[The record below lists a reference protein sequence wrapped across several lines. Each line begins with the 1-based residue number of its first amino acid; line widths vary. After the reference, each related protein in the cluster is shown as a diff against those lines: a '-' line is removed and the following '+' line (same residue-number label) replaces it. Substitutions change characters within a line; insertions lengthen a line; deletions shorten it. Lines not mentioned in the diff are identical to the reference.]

1 MKLKKYTFR
10 SPLCGSIYC
19 EELFSDTDGRFEV
32 SAEGMAMLYDRDG
45 DKLMMFLTD
54 NLADM
59 SSHVPEQFKGLI
71 VKAVFGEF
79 GLQEGQM
86 WLKTEIYAVK
96 ELSEEQIERI
106 CDWIEGQMSDGWGE
120 FIEQREW
127 KRVRE
132 YKKSTVFDEYTL
144 EFEDEEE
151 PVFVDYYINPWN
163 SSGFFLIPEDVEEEE
178 WDDGKVVAT
187 LNIPGKELQVLK
199 INTASDLNML
209 LTVFNAQE
217 MKRITG
223 VDKTTENRG
232 PYYLVREF
240 TAEGAVFL
248 PKYVRQDAEESDDAL
263 YYMDEESSYSM
274 KLQKAIIELLK

>member
-1 MKLKKYTFR
+1 
-10 SPLCGSIYC
+10 
-19 EELFSDTDGRFEV
+19 
-32 SAEGMAMLYDRDG
+32 MLR
-45 DKLMMFLTD
+45 K
-54 NLADM
+54 
-59 SSHVPEQFKGLI
+59 
-71 VKAVFGEF
+71 
-79 GLQEGQM
+79 
-86 WLKTEIYAVK
+86 
-96 ELSEEQIERI
+96 
-106 CDWIEGQMSDGWGE
+106 
-120 FIEQREW
+120 
-127 KRVRE
+127 
-132 YKKSTVFDEYTL
+132 
-144 EFEDEEE
+144 
-151 PVFVDYYINPWN
+151 
-163 SSGFFLIPEDVEEEE
+163 E